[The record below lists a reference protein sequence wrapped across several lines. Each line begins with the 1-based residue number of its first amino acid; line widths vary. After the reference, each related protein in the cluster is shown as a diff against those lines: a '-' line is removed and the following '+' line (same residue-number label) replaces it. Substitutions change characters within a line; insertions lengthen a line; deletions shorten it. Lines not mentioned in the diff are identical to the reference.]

1 MAEEVSLL
9 ELTKRTKK
17 EEREH
22 VRFVVQAML
31 SGIVMFLRVEVFRKN
46 GLLQKS

>member
-1 MAEEVSLL
+1 MTEEVSLL

-17 EEREH
+17 EREH
-22 VRFVVQAML
+22 VKFVVQAML
-31 SGIVMFLRVEVFRKN
+31 SGIVMFSRVEVFRKN